1 MSSNEIP
8 RDSTE
13 QISEVESDFSAFLG
27 LIHHHYRPNIP
38 NTTIDFYKQLSGPM
52 AYGTISYSDGEAR
65 SLVFSGGFSNVS
77 EISKARW
84 FYFNIIPEVGIRYRT
99 KTAWVENDEIF
110 ETCSTEKRPAD
121 ELLTTVKQAILSADD
136 VYLAWNCEDL
146 NLCEKPRRARRNKAL
161 TTLKELVMG
170 TSVFHMMFRTR
181 NSNSK

>member
-8 RDSTE
+8 RDSVE

-27 LIHHHYRPNIP
+27 LIHHHYRPNVP
-38 NTTIDFYKQLSGPM
+38 NTTVDFYKRLSSAM
-52 AYGTISYSDGEAR
+52 AYGTISYSGGEAR

-77 EISKARW
+77 KTPKARW

-99 KTAWVENDEIF
+99 VTTWVEDDELF
-110 ETCSTEKRPAD
+110 ETCSTEKKPSD

-136 VYLAWNCEDL
+136 VYLAWNCEEV
-146 NLCEKPRRARRNKAL
+146 NSGEKPRRVRRNKSL

-170 TSVFHMMFRTR
+170 VSVFKMMMRSR
-181 NSNSK
+181 NSTT

>member
-27 LIHHHYRPNIP
+27 LVHHHYRPNTP

-65 SLVFSGGFSNVS
+65 SLVFSGGSSNVS
-77 EISKARW
+77 GISKARW

-110 ETCSTEKRPAD
+110 ETCSTEKKPSD
-121 ELLTTVKQAILSADD
+121 DLLTTVKQTILSADD
-136 VYLAWNCEDL
+136 VYLAWTCEDL
-146 NLCEKPRRARRNKAL
+146 VSEEQPRISRRNKVAL
-161 TTLKELVMG
+161 ALKQLAMG

-181 NSNSK
+181 NSYGK